1 MNNNITE
8 NQLVNRSAQI
18 YKKSRIKKGPEHGSD
33 PFYSHLLFTAKRV
46 GALGWVRT
54 SDPLVRSQVL
64 YPAELQVR
72 VL

>member
-1 MNNNITE
+1 MVLT
-8 NQLVNRSAQI
+8 LFFPR
-18 YKKSRIKKGPEHGSD
+18 
-33 PFYSHLLFTAKRV
+33 LLFTSKRV